1 MTAIIKTSLKDLY
14 FKIKNVIILMLIL
27 NSRNLMCGCNKEGE
41 KCMSKKKSTES
52 AESQHPN
59 KIGIKEGIGY
69 MLGDAGNLFVLTYV
83 SSFLKVFYTDVLKI
97 AAEKIASLFLI
108 TRLWDA
114 INDPIWGYLVAKKRP
129 TKDGK
134 FRPYLKWLSIP
145 LGISAM
151 LCFIDFS
158 RFTTNQTVILLLAYV
173 TYIAFGMLYTGMNI
187 PFGSLASVITDDPDG
202 RTLLSTFRSIGGGI
216 GGAAPLLVAPLVIYK
231 ATESIGADGTVSK
244 IKVADGN
251 GMLIFGVIMGICA
264 IVFYMACFKTTKERI
279 PSEEDP
285 KVDMKTTYLGM
296 LKSRPFVSVAL
307 AGILIS
313 GQLQFASLNQY
324 LYKNYFEN
332 TNLSIVGTIA
342 NYLPMVILI
351 LFMPKLVKRF
361 GKKELC
367 GVGTFFSAL
376 ASILMFFIVPKCE
389 RTGSA
394 PIVFMIFLFIIGFGY
409 SFVSITNWAVVADV
423 IDYQEYKT
431 GLRSESA
438 IYAVYTFCRKLG
450 QTAADSGGLLLLS
463 KVAGYDGNK
472 MANLGYIEGVGE
484 GILFVCTLIP
494 MIVYTLVF
502 VLMQFAYPLN
512 KQKLEPIYEYVR
524 TARASAETE
533 GLDILAEAA
542 VEELEAAEE
551 SQK

>member
-1 MTAIIKTSLKDLY
+1 MKEKTNQKPDTGATQS
-14 FKIKNVIILMLIL
+14 
-27 NSRNLMCGCNKEGE
+27 
-41 KCMSKKKSTES
+41 
-52 AESQHPN
+52 N
-59 KIGIKEGIGY
+59 KIGIKEGMGY

-83 SSFLKVFYTDVLKI
+83 SSFLKVFYTDVLKL
-97 AAEKIASLFLI
+97 AESKVASLFLV

-114 INDPIWGYLVAKKRP
+114 VNDPLWGLLVAKKKP
-129 TKDGK
+129 NKDGK
-134 FRPYLKWLSIP
+134 FRPYLKWLAVP

-151 LCFIDFS
+151 LCFVDFS
-158 RFTTNQTVILLLAYV
+158 RFTTSDTMILLLAYV
-173 TYIAFGMLYTGMNI
+173 TYILFGMLYTGMNI

-216 GGAAPLLVAPLVIYK
+216 GGAAPLLVAPLVIYTK
-231 ATESIGADGTVSK
+231 TQTADGRTVET
-244 IKVADGN
+244 ANAN
-251 GMLIFGVIMGICA
+251 GMLIFGVIMG
-264 IVFYMACFKTTKERI
+264 VLSMLFYFACFKTTKERV
-279 PSEEDP
+279 PSEADP
-285 KVDMKTTYLGM
+285 KVDMKKTYLGM
-296 LKSRPFVSVAL
+296 LKSRPFVAVAL

-332 TNLSIVGTIA
+332 TKLSIIGTIA
-342 NYLPMVILI
+342 NYLPMVVMI

-376 ASILMFFIVPKCE
+376 ASVLMFFIVPHCE
-389 RTGSA
+389 RTGSG
-394 PIVFMIFLFIIGFGY
+394 PVVFMVFLFIIGFGY

-450 QTAADSGGLLLLS
+450 QTAADTGGLLLLS
-463 KVAGYDGNK
+463 KVAGYNGQTMGDK
-472 MANLGYIEGVGE
+472 GYIEGVGE
-484 GILFVCTLIP
+484 GILFVCTIIP
-494 MIVYTLVF
+494 AIVYTLVF

-512 KQKLEPIYEYVR
+512 RKNLEPVYEYVHN
-524 TARASAETE
+524 ARQK
-533 GLDILAEAA
+533 
-542 VEELEAAEE
+542 AEE
-551 SQK
+551 EA

>member
-1 MTAIIKTSLKDLY
+1 MEQQRSLEA
-14 FKIKNVIILMLIL
+14 VQ
-27 NSRNLMCGCNKEGE
+27 G
-41 KCMSKKKSTES
+41 
-52 AESQHPN
+52 HPN
-59 KIGIKEGIGY
+59 KIGIKEGMGY

-97 AAEKIASLFLI
+97 AESKVASLFLV

-114 INDPIWGYLVAKKRP
+114 INDPMWGYIVARKKP
-129 TKDGK
+129 NADGK
-134 FRPYLKWLSIP
+134 FRPYLKWVSVP

-151 LCFIDFS
+151 LCFVDFS
-158 RFTTNQTVILLLAYV
+158 RFTSHQTLILLCAYV
-173 TYIAFGMLYTGMNI
+173 TYIMFGMLYTGMNI
-187 PFGSLASVITDDPDG
+187 PFGSLASVITDDPEG
-202 RTLLSTFRSIGGGI
+202 RTLLSTFRSIGGGV

-231 ATESIGADGTVSK
+231 VTGTNAEGMAIKSADAG
-244 IKVADGN
+244 
-251 GMLIFGVIMGICA
+251 GMLTFGVIMGVLA
-264 IVFYMACFKTTKERI
+264 IIFYMACFKTTRERV
-279 PSEEDP
+279 PSEQDP
-285 KVDMKTTYLGM
+285 KVDMKKTYLGM
-296 LKSRPFVSVAL
+296 LKSRPFVSAAL

-367 GVGTFFSAL
+367 GFGTFFSAL
-376 ASILMFFIVPKCE
+376 ASILMFFIVPKLD
-389 RTGSA
+389 RITTGPA
-394 PIVFMIFLFIIGFGY
+394 VFMLFLFIIGFGY

-463 KVAGYDGNK
+463 RVAGYDGAT
-472 MANLGYIEGVGE
+472 MGSRGYIPGVGE

-494 MIVYTLVF
+494 AIVYTLVF
-502 VLMQFAYPLN
+502 VLMQFAYPLD
-512 KQKLEPIYEYVR
+512 KKRLEPVYKYVR
-524 TARASAETE
+524 EAHESSKEETE
-533 GLDILAEAA
+533 KA
-542 VEELEAAEE
+542 
-551 SQK
+551 

>member
-1 MTAIIKTSLKDLY
+1 MEQQRSLEA
-14 FKIKNVIILMLIL
+14 VQ
-27 NSRNLMCGCNKEGE
+27 G
-41 KCMSKKKSTES
+41 
-52 AESQHPN
+52 HPN
-59 KIGIKEGIGY
+59 KIGIKEGMGY

-97 AAEKIASLFLI
+97 AESKVASLFLV

-114 INDPIWGYLVAKKRP
+114 INDPMWGYIVARKKP
-129 TKDGK
+129 NADGK
-134 FRPYLKWLSIP
+134 FRPYLKWVSVP

-151 LCFIDFS
+151 LCFVDFS
-158 RFTTNQTVILLLAYV
+158 RFTSNQTLILLCAYV
-173 TYIAFGMLYTGMNI
+173 TYIMFGMLYTGMNI
-187 PFGSLASVITDDPDG
+187 PFGSLASVITDDPEG
-202 RTLLSTFRSIGGGI
+202 RTLLSTFRSIGGGV

-231 ATESIGADGTVSK
+231 VTGTNAEGMAIKSADAG
-244 IKVADGN
+244 
-251 GMLIFGVIMGICA
+251 GMLTFGVIMGVLA
-264 IVFYMACFKTTKERI
+264 IIFYMACFKTTRERV
-279 PSEEDP
+279 PSEQDP
-285 KVDMKTTYLGM
+285 KVDMKKTYLGM
-296 LKSRPFVSVAL
+296 LKSRPFVSAAL

-367 GVGTFFSAL
+367 GFGTFFSAL
-376 ASILMFFIVPKCE
+376 ASILMFFIVPKLD
-389 RTGSA
+389 RITTGPA
-394 PIVFMIFLFIIGFGY
+394 VFMLFLFIIGFGY

-463 KVAGYDGNK
+463 RVAGYDGAT
-472 MANLGYIEGVGE
+472 MGSRGYIPGVGE

-494 MIVYTLVF
+494 AIVYTLVF
-502 VLMQFAYPLN
+502 VLMQFAYPLD
-512 KQKLEPIYEYVR
+512 KKRLEPVYKYVR
-524 TARASAETE
+524 EAHESSTEETE
-533 GLDILAEAA
+533 KA
-542 VEELEAAEE
+542 
-551 SQK
+551 

>member
-1 MTAIIKTSLKDLY
+1 MEQQRSLEA
-14 FKIKNVIILMLIL
+14 VQ
-27 NSRNLMCGCNKEGE
+27 G
-41 KCMSKKKSTES
+41 
-52 AESQHPN
+52 HPN
-59 KIGIKEGIGY
+59 KIGIKEGMGY

-97 AAEKIASLFLI
+97 AESKVASLFLV

-114 INDPIWGYLVAKKRP
+114 INDPMWGYIVARKKP
-129 TKDGK
+129 NADGK
-134 FRPYLKWLSIP
+134 FRPYLKWVSVP

-151 LCFIDFS
+151 LCFVDFS
-158 RFTTNQTVILLLAYV
+158 RFTSNQTLILMCAYV
-173 TYIAFGMLYTGMNI
+173 TYIMFGMLYTGMNI
-187 PFGSLASVITDDPDG
+187 PFGSLASVITDDPEG
-202 RTLLSTFRSIGGGI
+202 RTLLSTFRSIGGGV

-231 ATESIGADGTVSK
+231 VTGTNAEGMAIKSADAG
-244 IKVADGN
+244 
-251 GMLIFGVIMGICA
+251 GMLTFGVIMGVLA
-264 IVFYMACFKTTKERI
+264 IIFYMACFKTTRERV
-279 PSEEDP
+279 PSEQDP
-285 KVDMKTTYLGM
+285 KVDMKKTYLGM
-296 LKSRPFVSVAL
+296 LKSRPFVSAAL

-367 GVGTFFSAL
+367 GFGTFFSAL
-376 ASILMFFIVPKCE
+376 ASILMFFIVPKLD
-389 RTGSA
+389 RITTGPA
-394 PIVFMIFLFIIGFGY
+394 VFMLFLFIIGFGY

-463 KVAGYDGNK
+463 RVAGYDGAT
-472 MANLGYIEGVGE
+472 MGSRGYIPGVGE

-494 MIVYTLVF
+494 AIVYTLVF
-502 VLMQFAYPLN
+502 VLMQFAYPLD
-512 KQKLEPIYEYVR
+512 KKRLEPVYKYVR
-524 TARASAETE
+524 EAHESSKEETE
-533 GLDILAEAA
+533 KA
-542 VEELEAAEE
+542 
-551 SQK
+551 

>member
-1 MTAIIKTSLKDLY
+1 MA
-14 FKIKNVIILMLIL
+14 
-27 NSRNLMCGCNKEGE
+27 KEKPQQTTEQNG
-41 KCMSKKKSTES
+41 SK
-52 AESQHPN
+52 N
-59 KIGIKEGIGY
+59 KIGIKEGLGY
-69 MLGDAGNLFVLTYV
+69 MFGDAGNLFVLTYV

-97 AAEKIASLFLI
+97 AESKVASLFLF

-114 INDPIWGYLVAKKRP
+114 INDPIWGYMIAKKRP
-129 TKDGK
+129 NKDGK
-134 FRPYLKWLSIP
+134 FRPYLKWLAVP

-151 LCFIDFS
+151 LCFVDFS
-158 RFTTNQTVILLLAYV
+158 KFTTNQTLILVLAYV

-202 RTLLSTFRSIGGGI
+202 RTLLSTFRSIGGGV
-216 GGAAPLLVAPLVIYK
+216 GGAAPLLLAPLIIYK
-231 ATESIGADGTVSK
+231 KKELENGSTV
-244 IKVADGN
+244 KVADG
-251 GMLIFGVIMGICA
+251 GSMLTFGIIMGICS
-264 IVFYMACFKTTKERI
+264 IIFYFVCFRTTKERV
-279 PSEEDP
+279 PSEENP
-285 KVDMKTTYLGM
+285 NVDMKKTYLGM

-351 LFMPKLVKRF
+351 LFMPKLVKHF

-376 ASILMFFIVPKCE
+376 ASVLMFIIVPKCE
-389 RTGSA
+389 RTGSG
-394 PIVFMIFLFIIGFGY
+394 PILFMVFLFIIGFGY

-431 GLRSESA
+431 GIRSESA

-463 KVAGYDGNK
+463 KVAGYSGAVHGD
-472 MANLGYIEGVGE
+472 LGYVEGVGE

-502 VLMQFAYPLN
+502 VLMQFAYPLT
-512 KQKLEPIYEYVR
+512 KERLVPIYAAVR
-524 TARASAETE
+524 ESRQHAEEE
-533 GLDILAEAA
+533 GLLSSTEDEVKA
-542 VEELEAAEE
+542 
-551 SQK
+551 